1 MAAVNMSDS
10 KRECP
15 SGFTTF
21 TSPIRSCGCRDST
34 RITSTTFSVG
44 HSYYRICG
52 RVTAIQK
59 GSTDGF
65 GPTFNTADPAQYV
78 DGVAI
83 SHGASI
89 SEGHIW
95 TFAAAVSERIQN
107 LKKYNSCPCAYRE
120 GVYPSLPSFIGSNY
134 FCESGNPSTISHT
147 KVFLS
152 DPLWDGRGCAFNS
165 TCCKLN
171 NPPWF
176 YVELTQSTTD
186 DMTMSLL
193 INSATDENI
202 FIKDIELYVSP

>member
-1 MAAVNMSDS
+1 MCELSPIIFHLTVLISSRIILVDMKPATISPVINTRSCWYDTTMAELIETQQNEVNRFLTGPINNCGFHSWIEVAAVNMSDS
-10 KRECP
+10 KSECP

-21 TSPIRSCGCRDST
+21 TSPIRSCGRRDSTT

-65 GPTFNTADPAQYV
+65 GPTFNDADPAQYV

-107 LKKYNSCPCAYRE
+107 LYNYNSCPCA
-120 GVYPSLPSFIGSNY
+120 L
-134 FCESGNPSTISHT
+134 
-147 KVFLS
+147 
-152 DPLWDGRGCAFNS
+152 
-165 TCCKLN
+165 
-171 NPPWF
+171 
-176 YVELTQSTTD
+176 
-186 DMTMSLL
+186 
-193 INSATDENI
+193 
-202 FIKDIELYVSP
+202 